1 MCLSLSLTFFCL
13 LLSLY
18 LGLQKP
24 NGMWVNL
31 CAVLLN
37 IFVIFFSCVFVIVVA
52 FVLYLLSWPQE
63 PTGVW
68 VSVLIGD
75 QAVFHKEIFTDSYVC
90 VYIYRY
96 RYICVC
102 QCEHYIFMFVLV
114 LVFVCVFV
122 LDFIFAFFSLYI
134 YTYIFLYIRLGGLRN
149 QLACEWVSGLIGD
162 QAVWTEAV
170 NLLPESLRV

>member
-1 MCLSLSLTFFCL
+1 MNLPLLDQTLALIKTMPDKSMCLSISLTFFCL

-75 QAVFHKEIFTDSYVC
+75 QAVFHKEVFTDSYVC

-102 QCEHYIFMFVLV
+102 QCEDYIFMFVFV
-114 LVFVCVFV
+114 LVFGCVFV
-122 LDFIFAFFSLYI
+122 LDFKFAFFSLYI
-134 YTYIFLYIRLGGLRN
+134 YIWVILRCWGN
-149 QLACEWVSGLIGD
+149 SSMVCQQNSDAL
-162 QAVWTEAV
+162 
-170 NLLPESLRV
+170 